1 MIFICYKTTNFCVLI
16 WPLFMTTVIFG
27 ELTLTASKEE
37 LISFRLSM
45 PMLILISGKLLP
57 IALEVCLS
65 GGIN

>member
-1 MIFICYKTTNFCVLI
+1 
-16 WPLFMTTVIFG
+16 MTTVIFG